1 MSIVSELL
9 DITKAMVKL
18 LREPIEK
25 EKRDGVIEQIEQLL
39 EKREQLLQHLPN
51 VLTDEQKQTGK
62 ELLAL
67 DREANELLHQLKQQ
81 IQQDLK
87 QMKQTKEAAHR
98 YHDLYEPL
106 SIDGMFYDKR
116 R

>member
-1 MSIVSELL
+1 MSVVSELL
-9 DITKAMVKL
+9 HITKAMVEL
-18 LREPIEK
+18 LREPVEK
-25 EKRDGVIEQIEQLL
+25 EKRDVVIEQIEEML
-39 EKREQLLQHLPN
+39 EKRELLLKLLPS
-51 VLTDEQKQTGK
+51 VLTEEEKQMGK
-62 ELLAL
+62 ELLMF
-67 DREANELLHQLKQQ
+67 DREANRLLQQLKQQ

>member
-1 MSIVSELL
+1 MNVVAELL
-9 DITKAMVKL
+9 QATKTLVAC
-18 LREPIEK
+18 LRQPVEK
-25 EKRDGVIEQIEQLL
+25 DGRDAVIEQIEQLL

-51 VLTDEQKQTGK
+51 VLTDEEKQTGK
-62 ELLAL
+62 ELLML